1 MSQCSYPLD
10 FYFLSTQ
17 GNPLFS
23 IRFFSD
29 GIDKASFPS
38 FPLFYPTVIIVLAIV
53 LCLIQLQTSMRVI
66 WQLHCVFWSVNPV
79 LSFWFAVPFLLGLT
93 LQMCCFWWICSSSQG
108 SCSCHT
114 VTHIYIYLDV
124 WISFSVQ
131 QFQVPEI
138 WNILH
143 FPHISWIISHV
154 YAVLILWITNCN
166 WCCNSVDLHSIWN
179 DC

>member
-114 VTHIYIYLDV
+114 VTHIYISGCVNFLFSTA
-124 WISFSVQ
+124 ISSTWNLKYPAFSSH
-131 QFQVPEI
+131 
-138 WNILH
+138 ILN
-143 FPHISWIISHV
+143 HIPC
-154 YAVLILWITNCN
+154 L
-166 WCCNSVDLHSIWN
+166 CCVDSLNHQL
-179 DC
+179 

>member
-23 IRFFSD
+23 IHFFSD

-66 WQLHCVFWSVNPV
+66 RQLHCVFWSVNPV
-79 LSFWFAVPFLLGLT
+79 SSFWFAVPFLLGLT

-108 SCSCHT
+108 SFSRHP
-114 VTHIYIYLDV
+114 VMHIYLDV
-124 WISFSVQ
+124 WISFYSTT
-131 QFQVPEI
+131 I
-138 WNILH
+138 SSTWNLKYPAFSSRILNQI
-143 FPHISWIISHV
+143 PC
-154 YAVLILWITNCN
+154 L
-166 WCCNSVDLHSIWN
+166 CCVDSLNHQL
-179 DC
+179 